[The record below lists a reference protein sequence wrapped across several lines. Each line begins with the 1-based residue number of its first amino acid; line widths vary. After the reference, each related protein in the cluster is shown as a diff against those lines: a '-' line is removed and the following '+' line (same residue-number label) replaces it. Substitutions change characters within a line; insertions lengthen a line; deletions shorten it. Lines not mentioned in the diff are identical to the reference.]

1 MITKIRVGNFYS
13 IGEEIELSFV
23 KGGEKQEESYF
34 SYKKNEK
41 VSLINGFYGA
51 NASGKSNIMRAMIT
65 VIRMMYSAQPS
76 LAFSSESQWLFPNFH
91 ADFKDE
97 STKLGIDFLFGD
109 NYYSYDLEIKDGK
122 NIVSETLLLTTL
134 ALKSAR
140 PKKIFSRI
148 GSAIDFGPEYKE
160 YENYLDLTNI
170 PPYQTFAFHLI
181 NNVRATKAVNDF
193 IVNQQSF
200 FLKGDDLDLQMPT
213 LAAVLN
219 KAMRLDSLPQSD
231 KERSLAE
238 ITKLANCFDESIKS
252 ISINTSNN
260 NVAVEFEHENFN
272 KKVNIMQE
280 SAGTRELF
288 SYMEDLLN
296 ALRNGGVV
304 VYDETNRYYHPDVEL
319 ALLSLFKNNE
329 FNSKN
334 AQLFFT
340 SHNHETFD
348 LLEQDQSH
356 IIEKI
361 DTSTTVFKLSEVEDL
376 QKRDNL
382 KKKYRLGMF
391 GGVPD
396 IIGLEYSLKQL
407 L

>member
-1 MITKIRVGNFYS
+1 
-13 IGEEIELSFV
+13 
-23 KGGEKQEESYF
+23 
-34 SYKKNEK
+34 
-41 VSLINGFYGA
+41 
-51 NASGKSNIMRAMIT
+51 
-65 VIRMMYSAQPS
+65 
-76 LAFSSESQWLFPNFH
+76 
-91 ADFKDE
+91 
-97 STKLGIDFLFGD
+97 
-109 NYYSYDLEIKDGK
+109 
-122 NIVSETLLLTTL
+122 
-134 ALKSAR
+134 
-140 PKKIFSRI
+140 
-148 GSAIDFGPEYKE
+148 
-160 YENYLDLTNI
+160 
-170 PPYQTFAFHLI
+170 
-181 NNVRATKAVNDF
+181 
-193 IVNQQSF
+193 
-200 FLKGDDLDLQMPT
+200 MPT

-219 KAMRLDSLPQSD
+219 KAIRLDSLPKNE
-231 KERSLAE
+231 KERSLSE

-260 NVAVEFEHENFN
+260 NVSVEFEHENFN

-319 ALLSLFKNNE
+319 ALLSLFKDKE
-329 FNSKN
+329 FNLKN

-348 LLEQDQSH
+348 LLEQDQAH
-356 IIEKI
+356 IVEKM

-376 QKRDNL
+376 QKRENL

-396 IIGLEYSLKQL
+396 IIGLEYNLKQL